1 MTTTVLLVDDE
12 ELVRSGLR
20 LLLATDD
27 ELTVV
32 AEARDGA
39 EALTLTR
46 ELSPDVVLLDLHM
59 PVLDG
64 LAAIPRLRRADRQAP
79 KVVVLTT
86 FGDDRNVWHAL
97 RLGASGFLLKTSRP
111 DDLRRAVHGAAGG
124 EQIVSPSVL
133 DSLVV
138 RFLHQPAPDE
148 LDPRLAALTAREL
161 DVLRLVAGGRS
172 NAEVGAEL
180 FLSEATVK
188 SHVNS
193 ILRKLDLRDR
203 VQATVLA
210 YETGAVRLGERE

>member
-1 MTTTVLLVDDE
+1 LTTSVLLVDDE
-12 ELVRSGLR
+12 DLVRSGLR
-20 LLLATDD
+20 LLLATD
-27 ELTVV
+27 EQLAVV
-32 AEARDGA
+32 AEARNGA
-39 EALTLTR
+39 EAVTLTR

-64 LAAIPRLRRADRQAP
+64 LAAIPRLHRANGVPP

-111 DDLRRAVHGAAGG
+111 DDLRRAVHGAADG

-133 DSLVV
+133 RSLVD
-138 RFLHQPAPDE
+138 RFLGQPTPGE

-161 DVLRLVAGGRS
+161 DVLRLVASGRS
-172 NAEVGAEL
+172 NAEVGGEL

-203 VQATVLA
+203 VQATVFA
-210 YETGAVRLGERE
+210 YETGAVRPGDHG

>member
-1 MTTTVLLVDDE
+1 MTTVLLVDDE
-12 ELVRSGLR
+12 DVVRSGLR
-20 LLLATDD
+20 LLLTQD
-27 ELTVV
+27 ESLTVI

-39 EALTLTR
+39 EAIVLTR

-59 PVLDG
+59 PNVDG
-64 LAAIPRLRRADRQAP
+64 LSALPKLRCANGEPP

-97 RLGASGFLLKTSRP
+97 RRGASGFLLKTSRP
-111 DDLRRAVHGAAGG
+111 EDLYRAIHGAAAG
-124 EQIVSPSVL
+124 EQIVSPPVVE
-133 DSLVV
+133 SLVA
-138 RFLHQPAPDE
+138 RFLEQPPPGE
-148 LDPRLAALTAREL
+148 TDPILAQLTEREI

-172 NAEVGAEL
+172 NAEVGEEL

-193 ILRKLDLRDR
+193 LLRKLGLRDR

-210 YETGAVRLGERE
+210 YETGLVRPGQP